1 MWKEYSKEKPT
12 NEEHKYLIKEV
23 KTGGALDGYIF
34 FHICRYANNLS
45 KVDEF
50 DFYGRT
56 DGGFYYLD
64 YDGYYSIDEN
74 KFKKLYWVDLTELN
88 FELSINDLQNKNK
101 DDE

>member
-12 NEEHKYLIKEV
+12 NEEHEYLIKEV

-34 FHICRYANNLS
+34 FHICGYANNLS

-56 DGGFYYLD
+56 GGGFYD
-64 YDGYYSIDEN
+64 YDSEYGYYSIDEN
-74 KFKKLYWVDLTELN
+74 KFRKLYWVDLTELN
-88 FELSINDLQNKNK
+88 WEWSNKNV
-101 DDE
+101 